1 MKSGEESSARR
12 KWFFAFG
19 ITTISVYL
27 GFQYLLPLFFPFLI
41 AYFMA
46 WIVRPVT
53 ELLHR
58 KLKVPRL
65 IGGMLSLL
73 ILIGVVGTGTFFL
86 INALVKQAIEFIKN
100 LPVYLEQIADKL
112 DHICHGCDKIFGL
125 SQGTIRG
132 IVDDNLVQTVDRV
145 KTNIMPGITQQT
157 ISFMIKLIVFIGI
170 LLIVFIA
177 ALLIVKDLPN
187 FKECFKKNDIY
198 RDVHKVTEKLAEA
211 GVAYLRT
218 QFFIM
223 IIVAFICV
231 LGLTILKNDYALLL
245 GLLIAFMDALP
256 VLGSGMIF
264 VPWIIIMLF
273 NGNIFV
279 AAILATIFLLCQV
292 VREVLE
298 PRLIGK
304 YIGINPLFTLIAMY
318 VGVEL
323 FSIAGFIL
331 GPIGLVIIVTT
342 MKVIQERAE
351 DSVANKQDNPYNE
364 D

>member
-12 KWFFAFG
+12 KWFLAFA

-27 GFQYLLPLFFPFLI
+27 GFRYLLPLFFPFLI

-58 KLKVPRL
+58 KLKVPRI

-86 INALVKQAIEFIKN
+86 INALIKQAIEFIKN

-112 DHICHGCDKIFGL
+112 DHICHGGDNIFGL

-170 LLIVFIA
+170 LLIIFIA
-177 ALLIVKDLPN
+177 ALLIVKDLPD
-187 FKECFKKNDIY
+187 FKECFKKNYIY

-223 IIVAFICV
+223 VIVAFICV

-273 NGNIFV
+273 NGNIYV

-331 GPIGLVIIVTT
+331 GPIGLVIIITT
-342 MKVIQERAE
+342 MKVVQEKAE
-351 DSVANKQDNPYNE
+351 DSVANKQDYPYNE